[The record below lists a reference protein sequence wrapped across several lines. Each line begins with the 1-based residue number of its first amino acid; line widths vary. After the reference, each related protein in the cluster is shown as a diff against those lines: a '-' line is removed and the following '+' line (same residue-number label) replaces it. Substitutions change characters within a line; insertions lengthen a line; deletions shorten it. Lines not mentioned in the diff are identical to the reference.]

1 MTAINSVNS
10 VRDRLNRPMRDLR
23 ISLTDRCNF
32 RCLYC
37 MPKEVFGTPIHFMPR
52 GDAMTADEIVTLVRV
67 MSTLG
72 VHKIRLTGGE
82 PLLRH
87 DVVSLVQSLA
97 RIPGID
103 DVAMTTNGSM
113 LTQEKA
119 EDLKRAGLNRITV
132 SIDSLDV
139 GRFGAIN
146 GVNFSPARVLNG
158 IDNADRAGLSPVKI
172 NVVVKRNMN
181 DEDILPLAE
190 HFRFTGHT
198 VRFIEFMDV
207 GMSNRWSQKDVVPST
222 EILDRIASRWPLHP
236 VDRDYYGEVAARY
249 AYDDGGGELGLIA
262 SVTQPFCR
270 DCTRARLSA
279 DGQLL
284 LCLFGSQGVNLRD
297 LIRHGATEQ
306 DLVTTIRDIW
316 EGRIDRYSELRHG
329 TVNKSGRLE
338 MFRVGG

>member
-1 MTAINSVNS
+1 MT
-10 VRDRLNRPMRDLR
+10 
-23 ISLTDRCNF
+23 
-32 RCLYC
+32 
-37 MPKEVFGTPIHFMPR
+37 K
-52 GDAMTADEIVTLVRV
+52 
-67 MSTLG
+67 
-72 VHKIRLTGGE
+72 
-82 PLLRH
+82 
-87 DVVSLVQSLA
+87 
-97 RIPGID
+97 
-103 DVAMTTNGSM
+103 NGSM
-113 LTQEKA
+113 LTQKKA

-132 SIDSLDV
+132 GIDSLDV

-158 IDNADRAGLSPVKI
+158 IDNADRAGLSPVKV

-207 GMSNRWSQKDVVPST
+207 GLSNGWSQKDVVPST

-270 DCTRARLSA
+270 DCTRA
-279 DGQLL
+279 
-284 LCLFGSQGVNLRD
+284 
-297 LIRHGATEQ
+297 
-306 DLVTTIRDIW
+306 
-316 EGRIDRYSELRHG
+316 
-329 TVNKSGRLE
+329 
-338 MFRVGG
+338 